1 MSEIKQNNTYMKGF
15 IPYALAAFLV
25 GIVGGF
31 TAVLA
36 PAFVKDMGLAY
47 NNTTWLSLALAMST
61 AACAPILA
69 SWVMCWAAEE
79 PCFLVSVFSVQA
91 MSLPQSQIPFFSCWL
106 PVLSSVWVL
115 PPLRR

>member
-1 MSEIKQNNTYMKGF
+1 MSKIFKSSYAKGF

-61 AACAPILA
+61 ALRSMLAHPTSHLNGDNAPSNPLPLVSESTKISPHHLA
-69 SWVMCWAAEE
+69 YTE
-79 PCFLVSVFSVQA
+79 PCL
-91 MSLPQSQIPFFSCWL
+91 
-106 PVLSSVWVL
+106 
-115 PPLRR
+115 